1 MKKKPQNATKIRHKE
16 IASLTG
22 YSEKYLRNLGKE
34 KATLL
39 LKKATSDDILKD
51 RLKTNILEGLTFFS
65 ENLKEVDFSKIDD
78 SFKLQGALKFFEII
92 LKEFNNKK

>member
-1 MKKKPQNATKIRHKE
+1 MKKKQQKATKITNKE
-16 IASLTG
+16 ISSLTG
-22 YSEKYLRNLGKE
+22 YSTNYLKKIGKD
-34 KATLL
+34 KATFL

-65 ENLKEVDFSKIDD
+65 ENLKEVDFSKVED